1 MSKKKVSLNKAKIS
15 KMVSKLERN
24 YVQAL
29 NDLDRVI
36 ALNEMEDLMV
46 SEIEKWGDLLTHDSD
61 LTDKEFKKL
70 TDAIAIEVSNLQS
83 VVDMI
88 GEERKQFLES
98 AKAIYSARKNSH
110 VAVQEVRNVSYDL

>member
-1 MSKKKVSLNKAKIS
+1 MSKKKVDLNKAKVS
-15 KMVSKLERN
+15 KMVSKLEKK

-61 LTDKEFKKL
+61 LTNKEFEKL
-70 TDAIAIEVSNLQS
+70 TDAVAVEVSNLQS

-98 AKAIYSARKNSH
+98 ARAIYSARKNSH
-110 VAVQEVRNVSYDL
+110 VDVQEVRNVSYDL